1 MAPQLA
7 QASGLARPVPLISSK
22 GKIAK
27 RVWMIALAG
36 CAQAGWIARGTRPEQ
51 GEPIYILYVISYH
64 VHSTTHLVLLFLIH
78 LLCLLET
85 CENVPL
91 MYIICISIFHFVLS
105 SYDANMS
112 MHNIFVK
119 KCVKSHF
126 F

>member
-64 VHSTTHLVLLFLIH
+64 VHSTTHLVLLFFNTSFMLVGDVRK
-78 LLCLLET
+78 CT
-85 CENVPL
+85 FNVYN
-91 MYIICISIFHFVLS
+91 MYKYFSFCSVILQR
-105 SYDANMS
+105 
-112 MHNIFVK
+112 
-119 KCVKSHF
+119 
-126 F
+126 